1 MGGENLGRTTIRY
14 VTLAKKME
22 MAHNGM
28 ETVHGNGPQRD
39 GNGSFRSQILYMA
52 SAHGTMSIRVETN
65 HARVKIDET
74 CGL

>member
-28 ETVHGNGPQRD
+28 ETVHFGPKYCTWHPHMELCPSGWKR
-39 GNGSFRSQILYMA
+39 
-52 SAHGTMSIRVETN
+52 TML
-65 HARVKIDET
+65 
-74 CGL
+74 G